1 MYQFFVE
8 DTQISNGVVTIENE
22 DVNHIKNVLRMKCGE
37 KVRISSTSGENY
49 FGEIDTLADRMV
61 LVRIL
66 EEYAADTELPNRIYL
81 FQGLPKSDKLE
92 LIIQKA
98 VELGVYEI
106 VPVAMKN
113 CVVKL
118 DEKKAAAKQTRWQEI
133 AKSAAKQ
140 SKRSIIPTVQKPVSY
155 REAIEAAGAL
165 DVRLVPY
172 ENERGMAATKEAIEA
187 VRPGESIGI
196 FIGPEG
202 GFAEEEIALAIEHGM
217 QPISLGGRILRTETA
232 GLATLS
238 ILMYHIESTG
248 ETDSESGK

>member
-8 DTQISNGVVTIENE
+8 DAQISNGIVTIENE
-22 DVNHIKNVLRMKCGE
+22 DVKHIKNVLRLKCGE
-37 KVRISSTSGENY
+37 KVRISSNSGENY

-66 EEYAADTELPNRIYL
+66 EEHAANTELPNKIYL

-92 LIIQKA
+92 FIIQKA
-98 VELGVYEI
+98 VELGACEI
-106 VPVAMKN
+106 IPVAMKN

-140 SKRSIIPTVQKPVSY
+140 SKRSIIPTVRKPLSY
-155 REAIEAAGAL
+155 REALEAAAAL

-172 ENERGMAATKEAIEA
+172 ENERGMAATKEAVEA
-187 VRPGESIGI
+187 VRPGQSIGI

-202 GFAEEEIALAIEHGM
+202 GFAEDEIALAKERGM
-217 QPISLGGRILRTETA
+217 QLVSLGRRILRTETA
-232 GLATLS
+232 GLAMLS
-238 ILMYHIESTG
+238 ILMYYIESAG
-248 ETDSESGK
+248 EADSE